1 MFKAVSLGYLLSI
14 INSNQLIKISK
25 LGDSGDVLLYEGKA
39 APALFVHSFDDMW
52 VSYIYVGDQYLNII
66 V

>member
-1 MFKAVSLGYLLSI
+1 MFNVVNLGYLLSI

-25 LGDSGDVLLYEGKA
+25 LDEFGDMLLYEGKA
-39 APALFVHSFDDMW
+39 APALSVHRFDDMW
-52 VSYIYVGDQYLNII
+52 VSYIYVRDQYLNII